1 MILTH
6 HGINSISRLSE
17 AEKIYIVGSTP
28 QSRYQDKYY
37 APIYTST
44 DKYHMSELLYRSSEI
59 GMSGLITDIEFNVCA
74 YESGAQT
81 PSNIKIYMQN
91 TNLSQLSSTSVMMP
105 ANSKVFDGSITLYL
119 NTFDASNVD
128 AWTWT
133 KFHLDTPF
141 SYDSASNLLIVFSN
155 SNRYA
160 SDNTKTYFAT
170 FGESNM
176 VKYKSNSTAAYNVV
190 SNTYYK
196 LWSYSSRPCI
206 RLSMQ
211 V

>member
-1 MILTH
+1 
-6 HGINSISRLSE
+6 
-17 AEKIYIVGSTP
+17 
-28 QSRYQDKYY
+28 
-37 APIYTST
+37 
-44 DKYHMSELLYRSSEI
+44 MSELLYRSSEI

-74 YESGAQT
+74 YKSGAQT

-91 TNLSQLSSTSVMMP
+91 TNLTQLSSTSVMMP

-141 SYDSASNLLIVFSN
+141 SYDAASNLLIVFSN
-155 SNRYA
+155 TNRYS
-160 SDNTKTYFAT
+160 SDNTETYFAT

-176 VKYKSNSTAAYNVV
+176 VKYRSNITSAYNVV
-190 SNTYYK
+190 NNTYS
-196 LWSYSSRPCI
+196 LWSYSYRPCI